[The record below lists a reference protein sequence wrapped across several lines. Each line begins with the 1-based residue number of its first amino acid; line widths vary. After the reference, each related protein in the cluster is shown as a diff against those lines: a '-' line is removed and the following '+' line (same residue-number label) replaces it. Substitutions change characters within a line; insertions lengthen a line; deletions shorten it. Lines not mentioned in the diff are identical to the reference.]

1 MTNQIVAQTE
11 RLRKHLESGNSINP
25 LQAWKELG
33 IYRLSARV
41 FDLRNSGLEV
51 AGEFTEVENQFGEK
65 CRVKTYSMRAGQ

>member
-11 RLRKHLESGNSINP
+11 RLRKHLESGSSINP

-41 FDLRNSGLEV
+41 FDLRQAGVDVS
-51 AGEFTEVENQFGEK
+51 GEFVEVQNQYGEK
-65 CRVKTYSMRAGQ
+65 CRVKQYSIEGRQ